1 MDRTPFYDP
10 ARLSGEFDSKVSR
23 EKHKE
28 IALKTGRGSAS
39 AHHGEIFQGVL
50 EGAPGRL
57 QRGLV
62 SLPCSI
68 FKSEATFY
76 PDLSG
81 IVRVDPAWKIKT
93 LNAVKLTLD
102 FLGKNGWGGLLKTS
116 SNVPVGWGLGS
127 STSDVTAAIRA
138 VADGFR
144 DRITPK
150 DIAHLAVRAETAS
163 DSLMFD
169 ERMVLFAQREGVII
183 EDFNGFLPEI
193 EVLGFNTDPSG
204 KGVNTLDF
212 IPVRYSWWEIEAFR
226 PLIGRLRRAVETQN
240 PYCIGEV
247 ATASANINQNHL
259 PKPRYHDVLSIK
271 EKVNAIGLQVA
282 HSGTVMGLIFDPLDT
297 RKDSQIRHAKS
308 MLEDL
313 GFDQCWRFRTSACE
327 EWSEADEQE
336 FFETEEVA

>member
-1 MDRTPFYDP
+1 MDRNPFYDS
-10 ARLSGEFDSKVSR
+10 ARLSGDYDPKLSP
-23 EKHKE
+23 EKLKE
-28 IALKTGRGSAS
+28 PSLKTGRGTAA

-50 EGAPGRL
+50 EGASGRL

-68 FKSEATFY
+68 FRSEATFY

-81 IVRVDPAWKIKT
+81 VVRVDPVWKIKT
-93 LNAVKLTLD
+93 QNAVKLALD
-102 FLGKNGWGGLLKTS
+102 FLGKHGWGGRLKTR

-138 VADGFR
+138 VADAFR
-144 DRITPK
+144 DRVTPK

-183 EDFNGFLPEI
+183 EDFNGLLPEI

-204 KGVNTLDF
+204 NGVNTLDF

-226 PLIGRLRRAVETQN
+226 PLIGRLRRAVETQD

-247 ATASANINQNHL
+247 ATASAKINQKHL
-259 PKPRYHDVLSIK
+259 PKPRYDEVLLIK
-271 EKVNAIGLQVA
+271 DRVGALGLQVA
-282 HSGTVMGLIFDPLDT
+282 HSGTVVGLLFDPLDS
-297 RKDSQIRHAKS
+297 RKDCQIRQAQTL
-308 MLEDL
+308 LESL
-313 GFDQCWRFRTSACE
+313 GFDQCWRFRTSA
-327 EWSEADEQE
+327 SELYEVDEQE
-336 FFETEEVA
+336 LCEAEEVA

>member
-1 MDRTPFYDP
+1 MDRNPFYDP
-10 ARLSGEFDSKVSR
+10 PRLGADYDAKVSP
-23 EKHKE
+23 EKLKE
-28 IALKTGRGSAS
+28 TSLKTGRGAAA

-50 EGAPGRL
+50 EGASGRL

-81 IVRVDPAWKIKT
+81 VVRVDPVWKVKT
-93 LNAVKLTLD
+93 QNAVKLALD
-102 FLGKNGWGGLLKTS
+102 FLGKSGWGGLLKTR

-127 STSDVTAAIRA
+127 STSDVTAAVRA
-138 VADGFR
+138 VGDAFR
-144 DRITPK
+144 DRIASK
-150 DIAHLAVRAETAS
+150 DIAHLAVKAETAS

-183 EDFNGFLPEI
+183 EDFNGLLPEI

-204 KGVNTLDF
+204 NGVNTLDF

-240 PYCIGEV
+240 PYCIGQV
-247 ATASANINQNHL
+247 ATASANINQQHL
-259 PKPRYHDVLSIK
+259 PKPHYDEVFSIK
-271 EKVNAIGLQVA
+271 EKVSALGLQVA
-282 HSGTVMGLIFDPLDT
+282 HSGTVIGLLFDPF
-297 RKDSQIRHAKS
+297 DSRTDCQIRQAQS
-308 MLEDL
+308 LLEGL
-313 GFDQCWRFRTSACE
+313 GFDRCWRFRTCA
-327 EWSEADEQE
+327 SELSETNEQE
-336 FFETEEVA
+336 LCEAEEVA